1 MQFWK
6 VVAAF
11 AELPVESLEYNVQ
24 SNFEDFNM
32 STYQVLTPQAESRQ
46 GEESCREDLLSTLT
60 IYLPVKLSVDLP
72 YGSQKLLPFSKSRRI
87 S

>member
-24 SNFEDFNM
+24 SNFEYFKM
-32 STYQVLTPQAESRQ
+32 RYISSPTPQAENSQ
-46 GEESCREDLLSTLT
+46 GEESCSEDLLSTLT

-72 YGSQKLLPFSKSRRI
+72 YGS
-87 S
+87 